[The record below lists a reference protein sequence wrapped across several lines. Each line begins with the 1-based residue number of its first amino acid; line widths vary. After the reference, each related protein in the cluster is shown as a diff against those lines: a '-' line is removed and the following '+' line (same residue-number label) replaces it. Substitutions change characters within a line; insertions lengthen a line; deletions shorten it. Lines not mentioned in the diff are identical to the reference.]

1 MYTFKNDSS
10 LPVSQCNVTH
20 VKLSLSNF
28 NNEDNNE
35 NYKKS
40 GSK

>member
-1 MYTFKNDSS
+1 MIVLCQFHNAM
-10 LPVSQCNVTH
+10 LLTH